1 MALKELIPWK
11 KPNSELAVR
20 QDAMLNPFEQFRRVM
35 DQMFNGFLSEWP
47 MRSSLLDRRLGQFM
61 PQIDVDENEKEVR
74 VTAELPGMDE
84 KEVEVTLTQGVLT
97 IKGEKREEHQENKRD
112 FHHSELRYGMFERAI
127 QLPADIDADK
137 AKASFKKGVL
147 RITLPKTAEAQSNRR
162 RIPVES

>member
-11 KPNSELAVR
+11 KSGSELALR
-20 QDAMLNPFEQFRRVM
+20 QDAMINPFDAFRREM
-35 DQMFNGFLSEWP
+35 DHLFDGFLSEWP
-47 MRSSLLDRRLGQFM
+47 MRSSLLDRRIGNFL
-61 PQIDVDENEKEVR
+61 PQVELSETEKEIR

-84 KEVEVTLTQGVLT
+84 KEVEVTLTQGALT
-97 IKGEKREEHQENKRD
+97 IKGEKREEHEENKRN
-112 FHHSELRYGMFERAI
+112 FHHSELRYGMFERSI

-147 RITLPKTAEAQSNRR
+147 KITLPKTAEAQSNRR